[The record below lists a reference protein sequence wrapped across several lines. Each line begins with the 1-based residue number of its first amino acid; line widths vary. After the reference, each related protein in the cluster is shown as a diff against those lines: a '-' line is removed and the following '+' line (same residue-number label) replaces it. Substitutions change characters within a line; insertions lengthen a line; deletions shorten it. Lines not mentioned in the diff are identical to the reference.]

1 VREWYGLHR
10 WFVDCCCLLHIHR
23 AVLHCNYSMI
33 DALGTHSNDLGSCS
47 SPGCFRSL
55 FLLFSLVL
63 VVVVIVM
70 LDFLQ
75 FVVID

>member
-1 VREWYGLHR
+1 
-10 WFVDCCCLLHIHR
+10 
-23 AVLHCNYSMI
+23 MI

-47 SPGCFRSL
+47 SPDCFRSL

-63 VVVVIVM
+63 VVVIVM

-75 FVVID
+75 FVVIDLFSRFGK

>member
-1 VREWYGLHR
+1 
-10 WFVDCCCLLHIHR
+10 
-23 AVLHCNYSMI
+23 MI

>member
-1 VREWYGLHR
+1 
-10 WFVDCCCLLHIHR
+10 
-23 AVLHCNYSMI
+23 MI

-47 SPGCFRSL
+47 SPDCFRSL

-75 FVVID
+75 FVVIDLFSRFGK